1 MEVTIF
7 PDFSLPVLQNY
18 LSELNTLI
26 VEFRLI
32 KTFLEKCT
40 SHVTVNAFVKV
51 LLHLSKLPLH

>member
-26 VEFRLI
+26 VEFRLM
-32 KTFLEKCT
+32 
-40 SHVTVNAFVKV
+40 
-51 LLHLSKLPLH
+51 